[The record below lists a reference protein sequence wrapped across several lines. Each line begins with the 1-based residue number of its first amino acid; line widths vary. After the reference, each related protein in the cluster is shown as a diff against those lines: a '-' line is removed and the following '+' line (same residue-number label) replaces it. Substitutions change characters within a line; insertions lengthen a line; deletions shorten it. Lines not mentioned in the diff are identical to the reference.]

1 MSVSAATHASPFVL
15 DFDGSEEAA
24 AMGIALGSTSTTG
37 ADVCGDPNKALQVCL
52 PGLDDAQLASLNEMK
67 RHLINLPPLD
77 GSIFPR
83 PDTLALYH
91 SIKSYLM
98 SNLSPHPEADF
109 KMNLRAL
116 VSILS
121 DDREFGKSASP
132 AAVAS
137 AVVALGWSDPV
148 TWIVGNPL
156 QKWVV
161 HAAFYEVHKPRD
173 LLSPV
178 DNVLLRQ
185 IVAAAREL
193 HLEPVCR
200 RGFCRILP
208 VLDAYVQLIR
218 AGARTVMKVAHEGT
232 PELFFVRQHARHLHA
247 ATLADMTDGMSLP
260 LVGTVL
266 AEPFDVHWPR
276 HVLDDINDDA
286 GGKDISEESKD
297 FIADV
302 SARYCWAVVSVCK
315 ICFPTFKPDADTW
328 RDVNV
333 LFPE

>member
-1 MSVSAATHASPFVL
+1 MSSSIAASPFVL

-37 ADVCGDPNKALQVCL
+37 ADPGGEPGKVLQVCL
-52 PGLDDAQLASLNEMK
+52 PGLDDVQLASLNEMK

-83 PDTLALYH
+83 PDTLALYG

-98 SNLSPHPEADF
+98 SNLCPHPEADF

-137 AVVALGWSDPV
+137 AVVSLEWSDPA

-185 IVAAAREL
+185 VIAATREL

-218 AGARTVMKVAHEGT
+218 AGARTVLKVAHEGT
-232 PELFFVRQHARHLHA
+232 PELFFVRQHARHLYA

-260 LVGTVL
+260 LAGKSP
-266 AEPFDVHWPR
+266 EPFDVQWPKE
-276 HVLDDINDDA
+276 VLRDIHDDA
-286 GGKDISEESKD
+286 GSKDISEETKD
-297 FIADV
+297 FIASV

-315 ICFPTFKPDADTW
+315 ISFPSFNPDAGTW
-328 RDVNV
+328 CDVNV